1 MTRLLH
7 AIAGM
12 FVGLALLGLA
22 ESCAAKQG
30 GQYTPLKPGALRA
43 P

>member
-1 MTRLLH
+1 MRPLVVVWAGL
-7 AIAGM
+7 AIALIVITG
-12 FVGLALLGLA
+12 A

-30 GQYTPLKPGALRA
+30 GQYVPLKPGALRA